1 MEKVST
7 DRSRRRPFVIDS
19 SSSDDADTDLSDFE
33 DAVEPATAAS
43 AVTAEGVIAA
53 VKPAEISRTRKTPTN
68 TSSKAKA
75 VRSLPSL
82 LVMITMQKT
91 RLRLPLYLNLGAG
104 SFLLIFPLSYLCT
117 CTFLRILTPG

>member
-1 MEKVST
+1 M
-7 DRSRRRPFVIDS
+7 PN
-19 SSSDDADTDLSDFE
+19 ADTDLSDFE

-91 RLRLPLYLNLGAG
+91 RLRLPVVLKFGCRFFPTYFS
-104 SFLLIFPLSYLCT
+104 SFLLMYMHVHSNP
-117 CTFLRILTPG
+117 